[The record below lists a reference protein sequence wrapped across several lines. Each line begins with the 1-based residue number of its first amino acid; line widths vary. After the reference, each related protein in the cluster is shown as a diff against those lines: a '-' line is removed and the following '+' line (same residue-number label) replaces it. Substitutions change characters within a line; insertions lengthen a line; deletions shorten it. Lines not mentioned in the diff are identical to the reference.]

1 MSILEVNDLSLSF
14 GKFRVLSGVSFAV
27 EQGEIFGIAGPNGAG
42 KTTLF
47 NTITGFCHGS
57 GRITFEKKRID
68 RFSPHRVC
76 RHGIART
83 WQVPELFTSL
93 TVEDNVQVG
102 AHFGRRRGEHGRG
115 EKGEIAAAIEIV
127 GLEGRANAGSDSLNL
142 FEKKMTM
149 IAAALA
155 SRPRL
160 LLLDEPVGGLSP
172 KEVGQSIA
180 LFRRINKELGLT
192 IIIIEHIMRVLTEL
206 ADRMLIL
213 SSGTDIICGSPAEV
227 CANEK
232 IIQLYLGS
240 GYRGS
245 GES

>member
-93 TVEDNVQVG
+93 TVEDNVRVELTSDVAGVSMGEVRRARLPRLSRSSVSKAGQTRG
-102 AHFGRRRGEHGRG
+102 SDNLNLFGRR
-115 EKGEIAAAIEIV
+115 
-127 GLEGRANAGSDSLNL
+127 
-142 FEKKMTM
+142 
-149 IAAALA
+149 
-155 SRPRL
+155 
-160 LLLDEPVGGLSP
+160 
-172 KEVGQSIA
+172 
-180 LFRRINKELGLT
+180 
-192 IIIIEHIMRVLTEL
+192 
-206 ADRMLIL
+206 
-213 SSGTDIICGSPAEV
+213 
-227 CANEK
+227 
-232 IIQLYLGS
+232 
-240 GYRGS
+240 
-245 GES
+245 

>member
-1 MSILEVNDLSLSF
+1 
-14 GKFRVLSGVSFAV
+14 
-27 EQGEIFGIAGPNGAG
+27 
-42 KTTLF
+42 
-47 NTITGFCHGS
+47 
-57 GRITFEKKRID
+57 
-68 RFSPHRVC
+68 
-76 RHGIART
+76 
-83 WQVPELFTSL
+83 
-93 TVEDNVQVG
+93 
-102 AHFGRRRGEHGRG
+102 
-115 EKGEIAAAIEIV
+115 
-127 GLEGRANAGSDSLNL
+127 
-142 FEKKMTM
+142 MTM